1 MHELICGKFL
11 GDGCL
16 IKQENRKAR
25 FQFTHCKNDM
35 GWSRYCYEQLSVFI
49 PLNPPK
55 YRRIN
60 DPRIM
65 AGFTESYIVQSRTSE
80 EISDFYKIWYP
91 NSKKELPFS
100 YIEEHFSDKTLACWY
115 QDDGHFKQDK
125 GIPKKIIL
133 STDSFSAKENYFLIC
148 FLQKKYEF
156 LFSLDSQNRL
166 VLYDQFQILYFL
178 KLVGPHIHQ
187 SMSRKKLVPSHP
199 KKIAA
204 RSTIYLPVE
213 IILKKPTLEINSQFE
228 KLISLKAL
236 AENGNAF
243 FKWNMTLQNKHITTK
258 SYQIK
263 INEEF

>member
-1 MHELICGKFL
+1 MHELICGKLL

-55 YRRIN
+55 YRRID
-60 DPRIM
+60 DPKIM

-91 NSKKELPFS
+91 NSKNELPYS
-100 YIEEHFSDKTLACWY
+100 YIEEHFSDKTLVWWY

-133 STDSFSAKENYFLIC
+133 STDSFSAKENHFLIC
-148 FLQKKYEF
+148 FLQKKYGF

-166 VLYDQFQILYFL
+166 LLYDQFQILYFL
-178 KLVGPHIHQ
+178 KLVGPHIQ
-187 SMSRKKLVPSHP
+187 ESMSRKKLQRAQPF
-199 KKIAA
+199 
-204 RSTIYLPVE
+204 TCL
-213 IILKKPTLEINSQFE
+213 LKL
-228 KLISLKAL
+228 
-236 AENGNAF
+236 
-243 FKWNMTLQNKHITTK
+243 
-258 SYQIK
+258 Y
-263 INEEF
+263 